1 MYRVFRIIDNGKL
14 IKLALVSIFLF
25 IRRITFFPVISQIR
39 FLIEFSKYSEILS
52 SPYPLIPGK
61 LQNSLSLSL
70 SYILISPFLTQ
81 FQPIP
86 TTIEL
91 NRRYPSQTRGS
102 SQAMLAQSWPNTS
115 LIVRIHAYMYSWT
128 LLIRYPLLNAR
139 HILIV
144 LRRRN
149 VIHKWKRYFLL
160 LIVNSNITEG
170 WDYIDSY

>member
-52 SPYPLIPGK
+52 SPYPGK
-61 LQNSLSLSL
+61 TAKFSLSL